1 MSPGLIW
8 LFFRKLICCWSNQI
22 RSKDENQPKDFSL
35 SCCLRAIKNIF
46 FKILYTCAKFKQE
59 FTQKSHAMPKNNKP
73 MWFHYFLDKSILKKQ
88 ASLMFIEKWWFP
100 QDFYQLSNVI
110 LRERVFQNK
119 TFVYDTL
126 GNSLAI
132 LIFYFSSFPIPDRTT
147 YSNDITTFYRR
158 DRSRSVLINSPKISI
173 KNIQVD
179 FYCVHDFTMPQWPT
193 LRQLT
198 NLKPPVL

>member
-1 MSPGLIW
+1 
-8 LFFRKLICCWSNQI
+8 
-22 RSKDENQPKDFSL
+22 
-35 SCCLRAIKNIF
+35 
-46 FKILYTCAKFKQE
+46 
-59 FTQKSHAMPKNNKP
+59 MPKSNKP
-73 MWFHYFLDKSILKKQ
+73 TWFHYFLDKSILKKQ

-110 LRERVFQNK
+110 LRERAFQNK
-119 TFVYDTL
+119 NFVYDTL

-132 LIFYFSSFPIPDRTT
+132 LIFYFSPFPIPNRTT
-147 YSNDITTFYRR
+147 YSNDIATFYRR
-158 DRSRSVLINSPKISI
+158 DRSWYILINSRKISI

-179 FYCVHDFTMPQWPT
+179 LYCVHDFTMPQWPT